1 MSRGIQH
8 IGLTGG
14 IGSGKTTFASLL
26 QAQGAALIDSDQIA
40 REVAAPG
47 GAAIPAIQQAF
58 GEAYIDSQGGLDR
71 ARMRQ
76 LVYEHPEAR
85 TRLESIIH
93 PLVSRGSQ
101 EQALAAEAKGH
112 KVIVFDVPLL
122 VESRRWAQR
131 LDSVIV
137 LDCPAETQIRRVM
150 ARSGLD
156 RVAVEAIMKAH
167 ATRKERLR
175 AADIVIHNGD
185 DVSCTHWNFWHRK
198 PLPSSGYDVRQCL
211 EAPAS
216 LFFTTIGAWPY
227 FKRPG
232 TCQRDPLRI
241 PLQRTAQNLS
251 AAGTAVQTAGG
262 ADSTL
267 PPFGPSL
274 RDCHDL

>member
-47 GAAIPAIQQAF
+47 GAAIPAIRQAF
-58 GEAYIDSQGGLDR
+58 GEAYIDGYGGLDR
-71 ARMRQ
+71 VRMRQ
-76 LVYEHPEAR
+76 LVYKHPEAR

-93 PLVSRGSQ
+93 PLVSAGSQ
-101 EQALAAEAKGH
+101 QQALAAEANGH

-137 LDCPAETQIRRVM
+137 LDCPPETQIRRVM

-156 RVAVEAIMKAH
+156 RVAVEAIMKAQ

-175 AADIVIHNGD
+175 AADIVIHNGED
-185 DVSCTHWNFWHRK
+185 CELHT
-198 PLPSSGYDVRQCL
+198 L
-211 EAPAS
+211 ELLAQETAA
-216 LFFTTIGAWPY
+216 LFG
-227 FKRPG
+227 
-232 TCQRDPLRI
+232 L
-241 PLQRTAQNLS
+241 
-251 AAGTAVQTAGG
+251 
-262 ADSTL
+262 
-267 PPFGPSL
+267 
-274 RDCHDL
+274 

>member
-76 LVYEHPEAR
+76 LVYEQPEAR

-156 RVAVEAIMKAH
+156 RVAVEAIMKAQ
-167 ATRKERLR
+167 ATRKERLQ

-185 DVSCTHWNFWHRK
+185 DCELRT
-198 PLPSSGYDVRQCL
+198 L
-211 EAPAS
+211 ELLAQETAA
-216 LFFTTIGAWPY
+216 LFG
-227 FKRPG
+227 
-232 TCQRDPLRI
+232 L
-241 PLQRTAQNLS
+241 
-251 AAGTAVQTAGG
+251 
-262 ADSTL
+262 
-267 PPFGPSL
+267 
-274 RDCHDL
+274 